1 MLWHATSAETPAAT
15 PCPEHFT
22 SDVMSLRLTKADN
35 KHCAK
40 SPWRRPASVGNVRSL
55 THGDARQKL
64 ATPMR
69 KMEPQDPFFAPAT
82 VAQCCV
88 ICICP
93 AAIAPSRPLHLTP
106 ALAAYKVRG
115 GRIGPPVAKGP
126 RPLETPMPAA
136 LPDARATVKKRAAL
150 PRARFPAAQHHS
162 ATLHYGQCAE
172 ALTPASAQCHRAFLF
187 ISGFP
192 FFSDSSPL
200 ALSYV
205 AYVGPTPE
213 TMSRVPSEDY
223 SPAHSPPT
231 LRRWRVSAHGI

>member
-1 MLWHATSAETPAAT
+1 MP
-15 PCPEHFT
+15 
-22 SDVMSLRLTKADN
+22 
-35 KHCAK
+35 
-40 SPWRRPASVGNVRSL
+40 
-55 THGDARQKL
+55 
-64 ATPMR
+64 
-69 KMEPQDPFFAPAT
+69 KMEPRDPFLAPAT

-136 LPDARATVKKRAAL
+136 LPDDRAAVKRRATN
-150 PRARFPAAQHHS
+150 PRAKTSPAAQHHS
-162 ATLHYGQCAE
+162 AALHYGQCAE
-172 ALTPASAQCHRAFLF
+172 ALTPASAQCQRAFVF

-213 TMSRVPSEDY
+213 TTSRA
-223 SPAHSPPT
+223 PAEAYFPACPPPT
-231 LRRWRVSAHGI
+231 LRRWRVLAHGN